1 MWKHIVCYIVYNLAT
16 CVQLLLR
23 QIFRGVYKN
32 RLSCLQVLGS
42 VGKPVPLTEVKV
54 VDIETGEML
63 ARGVK
68 GLIKTRGPQIMKGYY
83 KVRNGHYL
91 GQPGWAKVFLKIDGC
106 GLMFILCTSQKA
118 I

>member
-1 MWKHIVCYIVYNLAT
+1 MWKHIVYYIVYNLAT

-23 QIFRGVYKN
+23 QISRGVYKN

-68 GLIKTRGPQIMKGYY
+68 GLIKARGPQIMKGYY